1 MELYIAPLARAIER
15 LDEGLRRCLLDPSDL
30 LIRDGLIQRFEFS
43 FDLAHKALRRCLTLA
58 SSDPKAV
65 EAMDMAT
72 LIRIAHQQDVIPGD
86 WPLWRVWHDLR
97 AHTGH
102 SDAEPMGPDVVA
114 AVPRFLDELRY
125 LQRRL
130 AGRVV

>member
-1 MELYIAPLARAIER
+1 MELYIASLERAIDR
-15 LDEGLRRCLLDPSDL
+15 LDEGLRRYLLDPGDL
-30 LIRDGLIQRFEFS
+30 LVRDGLIQRFEFS

-58 SSDPKAV
+58 TTDAKAV
-65 EAMDMAT
+65 EAMEMSE
-72 LIRIAHQQDVIPGD
+72 LIDLAHAQGVVPGD

-102 SDAEPMGPDVVA
+102 LDDEPMGPDVVA
-114 AVPRFLDELRY
+114 AIPRFLDELRY
-125 LQRRL
+125 LQGRL